1 MESEIRYSIERQAQE
16 QRASS
21 HKRIIEIALR
31 INHYNDVET
40 SVRRSFR
47 GVSWGNSIKNYW
59 RVQKEYKVRNLHHH
73 YSISVSSLW
82 FTGVPGQEEE

>member
-16 QRASS
+16 QRAGS

-40 SVRRSFR
+40 PVRRSFR
-47 GVSWGNSIKNYW
+47 GVS
-59 RVQKEYKVRNLHHH
+59 
-73 YSISVSSLW
+73 
-82 FTGVPGQEEE
+82 